1 MQVCTDDIF
10 INARFMDDNM
20 EFYYMTNSSTL
31 LKREINVYKSRTSDL

>member
-10 INARFMDDNM
+10 INARFMIDDNM

-31 LKREINVYKSRTSDL
+31 LKREINVY